1 MPQVIMQSEFLFLVP
16 MALTVVLEVLTAFLL
31 GIRRP
36 KQLLLVVLVNVLTN
50 PLLHLFAGLLY
61 RVLPMSVIHV
71 LIYAVLEPLVIL
83 TEGRIYEMGL
93 EVSHPYRVSFIMN
106 LVTIT
111 GGLLW
116 MLLSH

>member
-1 MPQVIMQSEFLFLVP
+1 MRSEFLFLAP
-16 MALTVVLEVLTAFLL
+16 MALTAVLEVLTAFLL

-36 KQLLLVVLVNVLTN
+36 GQLRLVALVNVLTN
-50 PLLHLFAGLLY
+50 PLLHLIAGLLY
-61 RVLPMSVIHV
+61 RVLPMNVIHV

-83 TEGRIYEMGL
+83 LEGRIYQMGL
-93 EVSHPYRVSFIMN
+93 DVSHPYRVSFIMN
-106 LVTIT
+106 LVTVT

>member
-1 MPQVIMQSEFLFLVP
+1 MLQVIMRSELLFLVP
-16 MALTVVLEVLTAFLL
+16 MALTAAFEVMTAFLL

-36 KQLLLVVLVNVLTN
+36 RQLLLVAPVNVLTN

-61 RVLPMSVIHV
+61 RVLPMAVIHV
-71 LIYAVLEPLVIL
+71 LIYAVFEPLVIL
-83 TEGRIYEMGL
+83 LEGRIYQMGL
-93 EVSHPYRVSFIMN
+93 DVSHPYRVSFIMN
-106 LVTIT
+106 LVTVT

>member
-16 MALTVVLEVLTAFLL
+16 MALTAVLEVLTAFLL

-36 KQLLLVVLVNVLTN
+36 GQLRLVALVNVLTN
-50 PLLHLFAGLLY
+50 PLLHLIAGLLY
-61 RVLPMSVIHV
+61 RVLPMTVIHV

-83 TEGRIYEMGL
+83 LEGRIYQMGL
-93 EVSHPYRVSFIMN
+93 DVSHPYRVSFIMN
-106 LVTIT
+106 LVTVT